1 VNRLLGGV
9 AFAALMG
16 GCAPDAAV
24 DPESRAVTLR
34 TTACGDAS
42 GTTGSGVQL
51 DDRLALTAAHVVA
64 GADEVFLGDDAAEGH
79 VVLLDPTRDLAL
91 LEFDGDEIAE
101 VELGEVEAGDPVRIV
116 GGSASG
122 TVAATVAR
130 RVVMDIDDVRA
141 ATRSERVG
149 YELDALI
156 AGGDSGAGVYA
167 PDGALVG
174 IVFAVPTERD
184 GATFAVGAAE
194 IGAVLESGER
204 SRYVCDPV
212 ESQLVPVD

>member
-1 VNRLLGGV
+1 MNRLLGGL
-9 AFAALMG
+9 AFAALMV

-51 DDRLALTAAHVVA
+51 DDGLALTAAHVVA
-64 GADEVFLGDDAAEGH
+64 GANEVFLGNDDAEGH

-91 LEFDGDEIAE
+91 VAFEGGDVAEFELAE
-101 VELGEVEAGDPVRIV
+101 AGAGDPVLIV
-116 GGSASG
+116 GGAASG
-122 TVAATVAR
+122 TVAATVVR
-130 RVVMDIDDVRA
+130 RVVMDVDDVRA
-141 ATRSERVG
+141 ETRSERVG
-149 YELDALI
+149 YELDAAI
-156 AGGDSGAGVYA
+156 AGGDSGAGVYE
-167 PDGALVG
+167 PGGDLVG

-184 GATFAVGAAE
+184 GATYAVGAEE